1 MDKHYS
7 KEYFTLVQEN
17 DRLVDKPLK
26 TKQLTFFQDAMV
38 RFGKNKYNVI
48 ATIILA
54 TLILLSIL
62 IPIIT
67 PKSLYEDNNSTL
79 KYLPPRIPLLEKL
92 GIFNGYRNYIE
103 QFVDLDT
110 IDPETNLGYPS
121 VGFDPELIDMNTL
134 VNY

>member
-17 DRLVDKPLK
+17 DRLVDKPLQ

-67 PKSLYEDNNSTL
+67 PK
-79 KYLPPRIPLLEKL
+79 R
-92 GIFNGYRNYIE
+92 
-103 QFVDLDT
+103 LD
-110 IDPETNLGYPS
+110 
-121 VGFDPELIDMNTL
+121 
-134 VNY
+134 